1 MKLLTKCTTL
11 MLAAFLAGCSEETQ
25 HAGGNQ
31 PEPGGT
37 DDAGRREVLLTLKN
51 KLALKQVATK
61 AETIATADENAIE
74 TLDVYVF
81 ASESEAGDNYTLLQR
96 FAYRAEAEA
105 TLPAGAEELQLAV
118 DGDNGETT
126 TGLLKVKKGL
136 FVKLYCIANNTI
148 LVVDRCRLHTAGPI
162 RSGWQ

>member
-51 KLALKQVATK
+51 KLALKPVATK

-74 TLDVYVF
+74 TLDVYV
-81 ASESEAGDNYTLLQR
+81 LPP
-96 FAYRAEAEA
+96 RAK
-105 TLPAGAEELQLAV
+105 PV
-118 DGDNGETT
+118 TT
-126 TGLLKVKKGL
+126 TPSSNVSPIVQKQKLHCLRELKN
-136 FVKLYCIANNTI
+136 CNW
-148 LVVDRCRLHTAGPI
+148 R
-162 RSGWQ
+162 

>member
-51 KLALKQVATK
+51 KLALKPVATK

-105 TLPAGAEELQLAV
+105 TAQSEKGVVRKTVLHRQQHDAGRPGQRRRY
-118 DGDNGETT
+118 T
-126 TGLLKVKKGL
+126 
-136 FVKLYCIANNTI
+136 
-148 LVVDRCRLHTAGPI
+148 VDRCCLHTAGLI
-162 RSGWQ
+162 GSRWQ

>member
-51 KLALKQVATK
+51 KLALKPVATK

-74 TLDVYVF
+74 TLDVHVF
-81 ASESEAGDNYTLLQR
+81 ASVSEAG
-96 FAYRAEAEA
+96 
-105 TLPAGAEELQLAV
+105 
-118 DGDNGETT
+118 
-126 TGLLKVKKGL
+126 
-136 FVKLYCIANNTI
+136 
-148 LVVDRCRLHTAGPI
+148 
-162 RSGWQ
+162 

>member
-11 MLAAFLAGCSEETQ
+11 MLAAFLTGCSEETQ

-51 KLALKQVATK
+51 KLALKPVATK

-118 DGDNGETT
+118 D
-126 TGLLKVKKGL
+126 
-136 FVKLYCIANNTI
+136 
-148 LVVDRCRLHTAGPI
+148 RR
-162 RSGWQ
+162 

>member
-11 MLAAFLAGCSEETQ
+11 MLAAFLTGCSEETQ

-51 KLALKQVATK
+51 KLALKPVATK

-81 ASESEAGDNYTLLQR
+81 ASESEAGDNYTLSNVSPTVQKQKLHCLR
-96 FAYRAEAEA
+96 
-105 TLPAGAEELQLAV
+105 ELK
-118 DGDNGETT
+118 N
-126 TGLLKVKKGL
+126 
-136 FVKLYCIANNTI
+136 CNW
-148 LVVDRCRLHTAGPI
+148 R
-162 RSGWQ
+162 